1 MTMKMMNNKEFWA
14 SKENGGSR
22 MEGQTFKIHFKKKC
36 PQRQITECLISDL
49 ISSDCL
55 FHSSKFLD

>member
-1 MTMKMMNNKEFWA
+1 MKMMNNKEFWA

-36 PQRQITECLISDL
+36 PQRQITECLRVKL
-49 ISSDCL
+49 KGFAL
-55 FHSSKFLD
+55 LKHSKR